1 MAAAKKP
8 KTKRKP
14 PDPKAKPAKRN
25 RRGKA
30 TGVVADALDEEFAIL
45 YLTNGRNATAACRA
59 MRPDLT
65 VASTYQQAGEWL
77 RKPVVQRI
85 IKEHTQKIIDD
96 HRHELSTLVTELAQI
111 GMFDIKSVLD
121 NEGKMLPLD
130 AWPLHAGKVISAVET
145 KVLEE
150 IDPETKQK
158 VRVGELQKLKLWSK
172 PDALDKLVRILGGFE
187 KDNKQQGDLGIAII
201 VPPKVGNR

>member
-96 HRHELSTLVTELAQI
+96 HRHELNTLVTELAQI
-111 GMFDIKSVLD
+111 GMFDTVRPPQR
-121 NEGKMLPLD
+121 GQLPRPPCALL
-130 AWPLHAGKVISAVET
+130 APRLAPI
-145 KVLEE
+145 
-150 IDPETKQK
+150 
-158 VRVGELQKLKLWSK
+158 VRLLS
-172 PDALDKLVRILGGFE
+172 
-187 KDNKQQGDLGIAII
+187 
-201 VPPKVGNR
+201 